1 MSSFGGKIIT
11 NIACLDLDDNR
22 KQQGRVVQHI
32 LFWTQATTA
41 VVVVRSLTLNLN
53 SRLCLLLTQP
63 CDPPRDILFADYNHE
78 QRRQQRD
85 CLFGHIG
92 STVVGVAPDRATAR
106 RSFLACEGG
115 E

>member
-1 MSSFGGKIIT
+1 MT
-11 NIACLDLDDNR
+11 DLVCLDLDDNR

-53 SRLCLLLTQP
+53 SRLELLTQP

-106 RSFLACEGG
+106 SFLACEGG